1 MRGREVTFFNARH
14 SGLLGMG
21 RDRSVVRRRILGC
34 SGIDAA
40 WLAVMKQEGP
50 QLKPERK
57 QPRRDLRGNRKI
69 RLLISDGLRHRD
81 GQTWIKKGR
90 TDGVGE
96 AVANEGRDVK
106 GWRKNLIL

>member
-1 MRGREVTFFNARH
+1 
-14 SGLLGMG
+14 
-21 RDRSVVRRRILGC
+21 
-34 SGIDAA
+34 
-40 WLAVMKQEGP
+40 MKQEWP

-57 QPRRDLRGNRKI
+57 QRRRDLRGNRKI

-81 GQTWIKKGR
+81 GQTWLKKGR